1 MTGDHFSD
9 KSGCGFV
16 YSSFLIKQRMSV
28 NFGVSRLGIR
38 GSIPLYLP
46 PPLVHSFFIKAARAC
61 KNIPL
66 KENLKYSSKMAK
78 LDKSLNNV
86 FKVDKIIC
94 VNVDQTAISVI
105 IPGMVRGDSLLEI
118 CNPRWKF

>member
-1 MTGDHFSD
+1 
-9 KSGCGFV
+9 
-16 YSSFLIKQRMSV
+16 
-28 NFGVSRLGIR
+28 
-38 GSIPLYLP
+38 
-46 PPLVHSFFIKAARAC
+46 
-61 KNIPL
+61 
-66 KENLKYSSKMAK
+66 MAK